1 MFTFSS
7 AEALALPSASLEESA
22 PMPTEGKT
30 VEEVIIISVMLQL
43 HRYET
48 VLKETYI
55 RGIQSLITSD
65 WNQKHWSKSIP
76 DWNTISFP
84 PVLFIAKNAA

>member
-30 VEEVIIISVMLQL
+30 VEEMIIISVML

-55 RGIQSLITSD
+55 RVLQSLITSD

>member
-7 AEALALPSASLEESA
+7 ADALALPSASLEESA

-30 VEEVIIISVMLQL
+30 VEEMIIISVML
-43 HRYET
+43 HRYDT

-55 RGIQSLITSD
+55 RVMQSLIKSD

-76 DWNTISFP
+76 D
-84 PVLFIAKNAA
+84 